1 MRSFVL
7 AAAIVLSASSAHAFQ
22 PLVCEFPL
30 KKETWLIDSRGMTPI
45 QGDRFIRVEL
55 TKYRTIKSYDSWK
68 IKDEKN
74 SFVVITD
81 RRTVRVINASN
92 SAKPEERVSRGTCRE
107 PTREAQQ
114 LMALSRRQLLH
125 PHGAPFQRRPRYAD
139 SKTVT

>member
-68 IKDEKN
+68 IKDDKN

-107 PTREAQQ
+107 PTREDLA
-114 LMALSRRQLLH
+114 ASRRST
-125 PHGAPFQRRPRYAD
+125 R
-139 SKTVT
+139 